1 MNRVQRRYK
10 MGKINNNRGMTLIEI
25 MTVVGII
32 GIIMMISIPAW
43 LRQREYTRGLA
54 CQENLTKIEHAK
66 EMYIFAKNLK
76 AGDPVDMTDLWEP
89 GGTGYLKH
97 QPHCPAGGSYTANVV
112 NTDPTCSFSG
122 SELFHSALHSLQAI
136 SNP

>member
-1 MNRVQRRYK
+1 MEITRK
-10 MGKINNNRGMTLIEI
+10 SLSIRGMTLIEI

-43 LRQREYTRGLA
+43 LRQREYTRGIA

-76 AGDPVDMTDLWEP
+76 AGDPVDMTDLWQTDR
-89 GGTGYLKH
+89 TGYLKH
-97 QPHCPAGGSYTANVV
+97 EPRCPAGGAYTANVV
-112 NTDPTCSFSG
+112 NTAPTCSFSG
-122 SELFHSALHSLQAI
+122 SEVFNSALHSLQETA
-136 SNP
+136 P